1 MREPLVL
8 SPLVVVTL
16 AREVETD
23 RAGII
28 LRTAEHDLELVLM
41 IPAAEAARLAQVL
54 GLTPCACAPLYGL
67 VEELLTRADATLE
80 QAILDGQPEGITA
93 RLRLRRDGH
102 AEELACHPADAVA
115 LALRR
120 YAPLMATP
128 AALAHAHPVGPIDG
142 DEPLRVWLSRVTPDD
157 FDGPGQGSVGPRSE
171 DE

>member
-1 MREPLVL
+1 ML

-16 AREVETD
+16 AREAETD
-23 RAGII
+23 RAGIV
-28 LRTAEHDLELVLM
+28 LRTAEQDLELVLM
-41 IPAAEAARLAQVL
+41 IPPAEAARLAQVL

-67 VEELLTRADATLE
+67 VEELLTRADAKLE

-93 RLRLRRDGH
+93 RLRLSREGR

-128 AALAHAHPVGPIDG
+128 AALAHAHPVGPVG
-142 DEPLRVWLSRVTPDD
+142 PVGEDEPLRVWLSRVTPDD
-157 FDGPGQGSVGPRSE
+157 FGGPGDGLAGPRS
-171 DE
+171 DQS